1 MPDILESGQWQM
13 LSLVDDGAIRISLVS
28 AVAARLEVTGTSGP
42 PKYLGP
48 AHDVVA
54 FPTGAVGDRGPVG
67 VRVRSA
73 AGEPFPGDGT
83 VDLAV
88 DSTGGGHSFLLKRV
102 PVAGRISAP
111 VLQLSRREGGI
122 IARPGEGGGATTGLG
137 GWCAKRRAEQG
148 RPLRPTVTDVVI
160 DTSSSMRRFAPRVEA
175 LTRFLNDLY
184 VTAEVAGPTIH
195 RAVIAGARN
204 DGVGCV
210 EAGPGGGALG
220 RRRRGSAGARPALC
234 QHPGQAGRG
243 VRGDG
248 GAAHAVSSPVAR
260 SRRPGG
266 SGVLGG
272 RRLAPLRHSGAAG
285 GPREQTER
293 RPGHAPGPSASCFLP
308 SGLSPS
314 VPEFHRLSR
323 PRRPDGSAQ
332 PGRGLSPPAR
342 TFTDPGARCCQR
354 H

>member
-1 MPDILESGQWQM
+1 MMPDILESGQWQM

-83 VDLAV
+83 IDLAV

-210 EAGPGGGALG
+210 EAGPGGQAELRGGLRREDDDVEVGERRGFESDRLDDGGEGQVRGLAGGPRLGDLGEIQGAQAHLARSVDQGGLGHQDAPGRAGGG
-220 RRRRGSAGARPALC
+220 RRRR
-234 QHPGQAGRG
+234 
-243 VRGDG
+243 
-248 GAAHAVSSPVAR
+248 
-260 SRRPGG
+260 
-266 SGVLGG
+266 
-272 RRLAPLRHSGAAG
+272 
-285 GPREQTER
+285 
-293 RPGHAPGPSASCFLP
+293 
-308 SGLSPS
+308 
-314 VPEFHRLSR
+314 PEV
-323 PRRPDGSAQ
+323 Q
-332 PGRGLSPPAR
+332 
-342 TFTDPGARCCQR
+342 
-354 H
+354 

>member
-1 MPDILESGQWQM
+1 M
-13 LSLVDDGAIRISLVS
+13 
-28 AVAARLEVTGTSGP
+28 TGTSGP

-83 VDLAV
+83 IDLAV

-210 EAGPGGGALG
+210 EAGPGGGA
-220 RRRRGSAGARPALC
+220 
-234 QHPGQAGRG
+234 
-243 VRGDG
+243 D
-248 GAAHAVSSPVAR
+248 
-260 SRRPGG
+260 
-266 SGVLGG
+266 GG
-272 RRLAPLRHSGAAG
+272 RRIVVTDLPLPPGQGECLVVGAADLSTALPGDAYTPPPEVWEELARTDAAFTRGTLEALAPL
-285 GPREQTER
+285 
-293 RPGHAPGPSASCFLP
+293 LDW
-308 SGLSPS
+308 LSPS
-314 VPEFHRLSR
+314 SSR
-323 PRRPDGSAQ
+323 N
-332 PGRGLSPPAR
+332 
-342 TFTDPGARCCQR
+342 GAD
-354 H
+354 

>member
-67 VRVRSA
+67 VRVRNA

-83 VDLAV
+83 IDLAV

-210 EAGPGGGALG
+210 EAGPGGGA
-220 RRRRGSAGARPALC
+220 
-234 QHPGQAGRG
+234 
-243 VRGDG
+243 D
-248 GAAHAVSSPVAR
+248 
-260 SRRPGG
+260 
-266 SGVLGG
+266 GG
-272 RRLAPLRHSGAAG
+272 RRIVVTDLPLPPGQGECLVVGAADLSTALPGDAYTPPPEVWEELARTDAAFTRGTLEALAPL
-285 GPREQTER
+285 
-293 RPGHAPGPSASCFLP
+293 LDW
-308 SGLSPS
+308 LSPS
-314 VPEFHRLSR
+314 SSR
-323 PRRPDGSAQ
+323 N
-332 PGRGLSPPAR
+332 
-342 TFTDPGARCCQR
+342 GAD
-354 H
+354 

>member
-1 MPDILESGQWQM
+1 MMPDILESGQWQM

-73 AGEPFPGDGT
+73 AGEPFPGDET

-210 EAGPGGGALG
+210 EAGPGGGA
-220 RRRRGSAGARPALC
+220 
-234 QHPGQAGRG
+234 
-243 VRGDG
+243 D
-248 GAAHAVSSPVAR
+248 
-260 SRRPGG
+260 
-266 SGVLGG
+266 GG
-272 RRLAPLRHSGAAG
+272 RRIVVTDLPLPPGQGECLVVGAADLSTALPGDAYTPPPEVWEELARTDAAFTRGTLEALAPL
-285 GPREQTER
+285 
-293 RPGHAPGPSASCFLP
+293 LDW
-308 SGLSPS
+308 LSPS
-314 VPEFHRLSR
+314 SSR
-323 PRRPDGSAQ
+323 N
-332 PGRGLSPPAR
+332 
-342 TFTDPGARCCQR
+342 GAD
-354 H
+354 